1 MKKLLR
7 SIIPLALIALMCI
20 SAFAEG
26 SQPIVLP
33 SVPLDSIIKYPVTT
47 ETAKEIPQS
56 FRIDGKDVSVTTYAL
71 VDKDGGVTN
80 YIKARDLANLI
91 NGTQGNFSID
101 YIDGK
106 VTFASKTKYTPN
118 GSEGS
123 TPFHGDRTATHQQ
136 LGVVIDG
143 ANANLDALS
152 LYDDNGGGYTYFKIR
167 DLGKSLGFNVTWDG
181 IVVIETDK
189 PYTG

>member
-1 MKKLLR
+1 MKKLLK
-7 SIIPLALIALMCI
+7 SIIPLALIALMSI
-20 SAFAEG
+20 SALADG
-26 SQPIVLP
+26 AIRLP
-33 SVPLDSIIKYPVTT
+33 PVPLDAITEPAVTT
-47 ETAKEIPQS
+47 ETAKELPQT
-56 FRIDGKDVSVTTYAL
+56 FRIDGKEVSVTTYAL
-71 VDKDGGVTN
+71 VDANGGVTN
-80 YIKARDLANLI
+80 YIKARDLAGLI
-91 NGTQGNFSID
+91 NGTAGNFSID

-123 TPFHGDRTATHQQ
+123 TPFHGDREAKHQQ

-143 ANANLDALS
+143 ASANLDALS

-181 IVVIETDK
+181 IVVIETNK
-189 PYTG
+189 PYAG